1 MTLKNDGEHRRDL
14 LKIGAN
20 PSIQGISTKNIDYN
34 YIYTIPP
41 TKKKKNPLF
50 KHLGIDSFFF
60 RFSKKIVKI
69 FFEFVIVAWIV
80 ATLVFLLI
88 DSIPGEPGF
97 LDGLNEAQK
106 TAEKQLYGLDLP
118 QAQRYFNYLW
128 NFINF
133 DFGISYSLRPRVE
146 ISDFIWQRFFTSF
159 SIGIVSVI
167 LTLLVGVPL
176 GIAVGKN
183 PGKFFDNLATVWIAI
198 FSSIPSLVF
207 AIFLL
212 IFGQKAGIPYIFD
225 IQDFSTFVLPAI
237 ALSIGSVI
245 SYVRYIRFELNNE
258 LNSMHAKFAYLK
270 NLTRNRFVWTHA
282 LKASL
287 FPIAT
292 FFPLVVLGSFI
303 GSIFVEKIFLITGSG
318 GIMIDAIQSKD
329 NNIILFLVIIYS
341 LLTIISY
348 TLRDISYELLD
359 PRIRRRAK

>member
-1 MTLKNDGEHRRDL
+1 MSLQNGDSQHRTSKSSVLGYSDV
-14 LKIGAN
+14 KIN
-20 PSIQGISTKNIDYN
+20 SKNIDYN
-34 YIYTIPP
+34 YIYSVPKP
-41 TKKKKNPLF
+41 RKNKF
-50 KHLGIDSFFF
+50 TWFRYINFESFAF
-60 RFSKKIVKI
+60 RFLKKITKI
-69 FFEFVIVAWIV
+69 FLEFVIVAWIV
-80 ATLVFLLI
+80 ATFVFLLI
-88 DSIPGEPGF
+88 DSIPGDPGF
-97 LDGLNEAQK
+97 LDGLTEAQK

-128 NFINF
+128 KFINF

-159 SIGIVSVI
+159 SIGIVSVFLTI
-167 LTLLVGVPL
+167 LIGVPL

-183 PGKFFDNLATVWIAI
+183 PGKFLDNFATIWIAV

-207 AIFLL
+207 ALILL
-212 IFGQKAGIPYIFD
+212 IFGQKTGIPYIFD
-225 IQDFSTFVLPAI
+225 IQDFSTFVLPAL

-292 FFPLVVLGSFI
+292 FFPIVVLGSFI

-329 NNIILFLVIIYS
+329 NNIILFLVIVYS

>member
-1 MTLKNDGEHRRDL
+1 MSLKNDDNHQQFQKSDVL
-14 LKIGAN
+14 NYSLSKIN
-20 PSIQGISTKNIDYN
+20 SKNIDYN
-34 YIYTIPP
+34 FIYSIAKPNKNKFSLLKYI
-41 TKKKKNPLF
+41 N
-50 KHLGIDSFFF
+50 IDSFAF
-60 RFSKKIVKI
+60 RFLKKITKI
-69 FFEFVIVAWIV
+69 FLEFIIVAWIV

-97 LDGLNEAQK
+97 LDGLTEAQK
-106 TAEKQLYGLDLP
+106 TTQKQLYGLDLP
-118 QAQRYFNYLW
+118 QTQRYFNYLW
-128 NFINF
+128 KFINF

-146 ISDFIWQRFFTSF
+146 INDFIWQRFFTSF
-159 SIGIVSVI
+159 SIGIVSVFLTI
-167 LTLLVGVPL
+167 LIGVPL

-183 PGKFFDNLATVWIAI
+183 PGKFLDNFATIWIAV

-207 AIFLL
+207 ALVLL
-212 IFGQKAGIPYIFD
+212 IFGQKTGIPYIFN

-292 FFPLVVLGSFI
+292 FFPIVVLGSFI

-341 LLTIISY
+341 LLTIISF

>member
-1 MTLKNDGEHRRDL
+1 MSLKNEEGQHL
-14 LKIGAN
+14 GPGSNILNFSVSKIN
-20 PSIQGISTKNIDYN
+20 PKSIDYN
-34 YIYTIPP
+34 LIYSVVKHKKSRFSWLKYI
-41 TKKKKNPLF
+41 NF
-50 KHLGIDSFFF
+50 ESFAF
-60 RFSKKIVKI
+60 RFFKKITKI
-69 FFEFVIVAWIV
+69 FLEFVIVAWIV

-88 DSIPGEPGF
+88 DSIPGDPSF
-97 LDGLNEAQK
+97 LDGLTEAQK

-128 NFINF
+128 KFIHF

-159 SIGIVSVI
+159 SIGIVSVVLTI
-167 LTLLVGVPL
+167 LIGVPL

-183 PGKFFDNLATVWIAI
+183 PGKFLDNFATIWIAV

-207 AIFLL
+207 ALLLL
-212 IFGQKAGIPYIFD
+212 IFGQKTGIPYIFN

-292 FFPLVVLGSFI
+292 FFPIVVLGSFI

-329 NNIILFLVIIYS
+329 NNIILFLVIVYS